1 MGISP
6 SSPGNSVQ
14 VCVSVLRHVVVEDN
28 VDALNIHATAEQV
41 GGNKNSLLEVL
52 ELLIPK
58 TQYALDDKNPIS
70 EKHKNINPWHQQ

>member
-1 MGISP
+1 MKIGIR
-6 SSPGNSVQ
+6 
-14 VCVSVLRHVVVEDN
+14 VLRHVIVEDN
-28 VDALNIHATAEQV
+28 IDSLNIHATAEQV

>member
-1 MGISP
+1 M
-6 SSPGNSVQ
+6 Q
-14 VCVSVLRHVVVEDN
+14 VCVSVLRHVVVEDD
-28 VDALNIHATAEQV
+28 VDTLDVHPTAEQV
-41 GGNKNSLLEVL
+41 GRHQNSLLEVL